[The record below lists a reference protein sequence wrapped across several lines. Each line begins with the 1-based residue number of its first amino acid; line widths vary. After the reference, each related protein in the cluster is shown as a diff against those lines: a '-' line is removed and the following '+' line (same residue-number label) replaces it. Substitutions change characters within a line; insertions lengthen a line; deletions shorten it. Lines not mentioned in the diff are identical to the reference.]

1 VDKTKAAIEELLHNN
16 ASDFEIAKVIKAEIN
31 EYFKTLPALYQQNG
45 GKDFLLKHTQKID
58 NIIKLVYKITLRSM
72 FGNFMPMKNGI
83 PVSIAALG
91 SYGREQL
98 CVYSDIDLMIVYQDT
113 PAYNTKEIIE
123 KMLYMFWDIGLK
135 LGHRVH
141 EIYELQEAAN
151 SDITIKSAILES
163 RYIDGSRVLWTEV
176 ENRITAIRK
185 DEPKKYIYAKLHE
198 QKMLHQKSPLSM
210 EPNLKEGVGGFR
222 DANLVFWIGK
232 LLYNAPRI
240 KDLPNTIIEE
250 DDYQKFRISLEF
262 LFRVR
267 SALHL
272 ASGKKVD
279 RLSLEL
285 IPQIAS
291 MMGYADTPKA
301 HINFAKKTTGSL
313 RIIYL
318 YSKIWIEAMIGEMM
332 PDLYSNCLDLATPQK
347 NLYGIIN
354 FLNKNANMA
363 FEVHPKLLKS
373 IIHANK
379 LELLDQKLYKSV
391 KEIFNQPHSYSTLKA
406 LHTARVLKY
415 IIPPLKK
422 VIDLPQFDGYHR
434 YSVDMH
440 SLRALWHLENI
451 KDDQLNQIYTQLNK
465 KEKQLLK
472 LVVLLHDCGKGR
484 KKDHAMVGASLFRI
498 FAQKL
503 DIDKNLLNI
512 GIKLIQHHDLMS
524 ITAQREDL
532 YNEKT
537 ILQFASIFSSKKELD
552 LIYLLTYSDLN
563 GVGSG
568 VYNDFTAKL
577 ISKLYQES
585 IGSLQHDTILSMTAR
600 KLKKISSLKRNN
612 NFVALPK
619 TLQRKILSI
628 PSNELFVY
636 NGIDRILEIT
646 KRAEETERFSYHIQC
661 KPMLSIEI
669 TRRDDLN
676 IGYLLSEL
684 TRINLVNLQISKLYD
699 GLKYFRI
706 EFNESVPKEDKEL
719 IEKTIIDSFDT
730 TKEASIVKPK
740 IKKSEIEIDC
750 KHSREYASM
759 RIKTKDQKGL
769 LAYTMKM
776 FDTYNIDIAS
786 SKIYTGKH
794 RVNDLFLIQKDGNF
808 CNNTDR
814 IIKELTE

>member
-1 VDKTKAAIEELLHNN
+1 MDKTKAAIEELLHNN

-72 FGNFMPMKNGI
+72 FGNFMPMKNSI

-141 EIYELQEAAN
+141 EISELQEAAN

-163 RYIDGSRVLWTEV
+163 RYIDGSRALWTEV

-232 LLYNAPRI
+232 LLYNTPRI

-250 DDYQKFRISLEF
+250 DDYRKFRVSLEF

-272 ASGKKVD
+272 ASGKKED
-279 RLSLEL
+279 RLNLEL

-301 HINFAKKTTGSL
+301 HINFAKKTTESL

-332 PDLYSNCLDLATPQK
+332 PDLYNNCLDLTTPQK

-354 FLNKNANMA
+354 FLNKNANMT
-363 FEVHPKLLKS
+363 FEAHPKLLKS

-379 LELLDQKLYKSV
+379 PELLDQKLYKSA

-451 KDDQLNQIYTQLNK
+451 KDDQLNQIYAQLSK
-465 KEKQLLK
+465 KEKLLLK

-503 DIDKNLLNI
+503 DIEKVLSDI
-512 GIKLIQHHDLMS
+512 GVKLIQHHDLMS
-524 ITAQREDL
+524 VTAQREDL

-563 GVGSG
+563 GVGNS
-568 VYNDFTAKL
+568 VYNEFTAKL
-577 ISKLYQES
+577 ISKLHQES
-585 IGSLQHDTILSMTAR
+585 INSLQHNTILSMTAR
-600 KLKKISSLKRNN
+600 KLKKISSLKRNK
-612 NFVALPK
+612 NFTTLSK

-636 NGIDRILEIT
+636 NGIDRIFEIT
-646 KRAEETERFSYHIQC
+646 KRAEETKRFNYHIQC
-661 KPMLSIEI
+661 EPMLSIEI
-669 TRRDDLN
+669 IRRDDLN
-676 IGYLLSEL
+676 ISYLLSKL
-684 TRINLVNLQISKLYD
+684 ARINLVNLQISKLYE

-719 IEKTIIDSFDT
+719 IEKIIIDSFDT

-776 FDTYNIDIAS
+776 FDRYNIDIAS
-786 SKIYTGKH
+786 SKIYTGKY

-808 CNNTDR
+808 CNNTNN

>member
-1 VDKTKAAIEELLHNN
+1 MDKTKAIIEELLHNN

-31 EYFKTLPALYQQNG
+31 EYSKTLPALYQKNG

-72 FGNFMPMKNGI
+72 FGNFMPMKNSI
-83 PVSIAALG
+83 PISIAALG

-141 EIYELQEAAN
+141 EISELKEVAN

-185 DEPKKYIYAKLHE
+185 DKPKKYIYAKLQE

-250 DDYQKFRISLEF
+250 DDYRKFRISLEF

-272 ASGKKVD
+272 ASGKKED
-279 RLSLEL
+279 RLTLEL

-332 PDLYSNCLDLATPQK
+332 PDLYNNCLNLTTPQK

-354 FLNKNANMA
+354 FLNKNANMT
-363 FEVHPKLLKS
+363 FEAHPKLLKS

-379 LELLDQKLYKSV
+379 PELLDQKLYRSV
-391 KEIFNQPHSYSTLKA
+391 KEIFNQTHSYSTLKA
-406 LHTARVLKY
+406 LHTARALKY

-451 KDDQLNQIYTQLNK
+451 KDDQLNKLYTQLNK

-503 DIDKNLLNI
+503 DIDKNLLDI
-512 GIKLIQHHDLMS
+512 GVKLIQYHDLMS

-537 ILQFASIFSSKKELD
+537 ILQFASIFSNKKELD

-563 GVGSG
+563 GVGSNI
-568 VYNDFTAKL
+568 YNEFTAKL
-577 ISKLYQES
+577 INKLYQES
-585 IGSLQHDTILSMTAR
+585 ISSLQHNTILSMTAR
-600 KLKKISSLKRNN
+600 KLKKVSSLKRNR
-612 NFVALPK
+612 NFITLSK

-636 NGIDRILEIT
+636 NGINRILEII
-646 KRAEETERFSYHIQC
+646 KRAEETKRFNYHIQC
-661 KPMLSIEI
+661 EPMLSIEI
-669 TRRDDLN
+669 IRRDDLN
-676 IGYLLSEL
+676 IGYLLSKL

-719 IEKTIIDSFDT
+719 IEKIIIDSFDPA
-730 TKEASIVKPK
+730 KEASIIKPK

-750 KHSREYASM
+750 NHSREYASM
-759 RIKTKDQKGL
+759 RIRTKDQKGL

-776 FDTYNIDIAS
+776 FDRYNIDITS

-808 CNNTDR
+808 CNNTNN